1 MRYHKQTVVGLF
13 AFILLFLG
21 GPKDLFA
28 NGSDSFINF
37 RPGARAIQGK
47 FTVYD
52 MPLDYASPHCLAP
65 DQQGNIWYVA
75 YGSNRVGKLDPERKE
90 FTEYLVPTHESQPHG
105 ITVDKDGLAWFTEAG
120 KDKIGRLDPKSG
132 MITEFPVPAGG
143 KRAGAQGGVG
153 RIHTPMMGKDGY
165 LYSSN
170 EWISS
175 MVKLDPKTGQT
186 WEFLTSTKKARPY
199 GIQVDFDGNVWFAA
213 VGSEFIGKLDP
224 KSGTITEYRT
234 PTAKSGPRRLTI
246 DPQGL
251 IWYAEWDAHK
261 IGYINPKTLEQKE
274 FTPPSYPKAG
284 TYAIASDG
292 AGNLYVAEFI
302 SNQVSRFEP
311 KTGKWTEWQ
320 MPLRRSRVRNIIVD
334 PRGYVWY
341 ADNGNSKLVRLE

>member
-105 ITVDKDGLAWFTEAG
+105 ITVDKDGLVWFTEAG

-170 EWISS
+170 EGISS
-175 MVKLDPKTGQT
+175 MVKRETAQT
-186 WEFLTSTKKARPY
+186 
-199 GIQVDFDGNVWFAA
+199 A
-213 VGSEFIGKLDP
+213 V
-224 KSGTITEYRT
+224 
-234 PTAKSGPRRLTI
+234 
-246 DPQGL
+246 
-251 IWYAEWDAHK
+251 
-261 IGYINPKTLEQKE
+261 
-274 FTPPSYPKAG
+274 
-284 TYAIASDG
+284 
-292 AGNLYVAEFI
+292 
-302 SNQVSRFEP
+302 
-311 KTGKWTEWQ
+311 
-320 MPLRRSRVRNIIVD
+320 
-334 PRGYVWY
+334 
-341 ADNGNSKLVRLE
+341 